1 LYLGGE
7 MKHIVGMA
15 LTVLLLVTATLAQDT
30 MPTDAGV
37 YYVSG
42 GKYTL
47 MKRAC
52 NSGMKAMSLGRRGK
66 FIYPNPS
73 GSIQIDEHRPTFVFI
88 GADQTPTVRVT
99 FALTNMTAKKKDR
112 EVEFAI
118 GGVMKNTIDTKIVH
132 DGSVLKV
139 VPTSDI
145 PAGEYLLGMYQGVND
160 PTIANLLGCG
170 YDFSVK

>member
-1 LYLGGE
+1 
-7 MKHIVGMA
+7 MKNKRRMILA
-15 LTVLLLVTATLAQDT
+15 ALLLVTASLAQDT
-30 MPTDAGV
+30 LPTDSGV
-37 YYVSG
+37 YYLSG

-52 NSGMKAMSLGRRGK
+52 NSGMKAMSLRRRGK
-66 FIYPNPS
+66 FIYRNPS
-73 GSIQIDEHRPTFVFI
+73 GSIQIDEHRPTFVFT

-99 FALTNMTAKKKDR
+99 FALINMTAKKKDR

-118 GGVMKNTIDTKIVH
+118 GGVMKNTIDTKTVH
-132 DGSVLKV
+132 DGSVFKV
-139 VPTSDI
+139 TPTSDI